1 MPQITAE
8 EFLGLTTPE
17 YGLGERLD
25 FLETFDTGQAP
36 TGLSA
41 EEFLGLTATVAP
53 EKQRAES
60 SELWDYL
67 PDVFKKGYNESL
79 TGMAQ
84 QLATGEAPFDLEN
97 YHPSVL
103 GDIGA
108 AVISFFMPAD
118 IAAFA
123 AGGGIGGQAAKV
135 AGKSALKQ
143 MIRAGVKKEFAEGV
157 LQKGMK
163 TMAGKVGMGAGTSA
177 AGLGVY
183 SGIADAMVQEIETNN
198 IDWGQTL
205 KATAKGATLGA
216 TVGAIGGRAA
226 AKGTSE
232 AVRVAQEI
240 TAFGIGQPALDLRM
254 PTPQDFLHA
263 GGMILGIR
271 GANMA
276 IKSGVRVA
284 RGKPL
289 IQPRPDKEP
298 SPEFLQ
304 EASEAALKRREKIRK
319 EEEVWKSTRE
329 GFGSTKI
336 VGERETEGGLKVFQL
351 KDIESKKTL
360 ELTKSEFFKEFDL
373 YKDPMAPEALQ
384 KKRLGEVAGLS
395 RKLTS
400 EEYGFSNDLLKE
412 KKLYISGNENI
423 SSKDMTPHQ
432 LFKYRKSLRQEK
444 ELVEIKKGL
453 KPNLVEFE
461 PGKTLFEKLFPEK
474 WIQPLLAAESRL
486 KTNEGRSLGTRMIPK
501 ADARR
506 AEIVGTFV
514 EEAVIQS
521 GLRKYKNQ
529 KEVADALEGK
539 AASPE
544 AKRIADQVKVALDKA
559 YEMAKDAGIDVSGY
573 IEGYFPRMMRKDVQ
587 QIIFDDLMPFIEK
600 NQKLL
605 DKKIARPEDLRIIN
619 KIIETSIKA
628 GEFSNNTNRALN
640 KLVKEGKLTYKE
652 AMDSLRTEVMGEM
665 YSPFGNLE
673 KERKL
678 DLPAEF
684 YERNAK
690 EVIVRYFDKFA
701 KRIATAEVFGKRG
714 EKAKA
719 LLDALRVKNPKE
731 YKVMKELYTNFTGLS
746 SIDPA
751 KAMSPRARKI
761 AANIMS
767 FEYAT
772 KIGLG
777 FATVPNITQFAISTA
792 AEAGYMRFFRGAYR
806 LFDKDVRKKIRQS
819 GATHHNVM
827 DMLLGTDIGFS
838 PATWRENIKNI
849 ATDKGNRMT
858 HVANLLST
866 VSLFKP
872 INWLNQMLAAS
883 TAEIYVRDLH
893 KVAKANAPKP
903 NKKGNSRY
911 NWATKNLDRLGI
923 SKKHYDKASLS
934 DRNIENAMYR
944 FAKES
949 QLQKDIMKDPL
960 KFNDPMWRPFFI
972 FKRFGFRQAK
982 YAKDLMRREVQ
993 AGNVLVPLRL
1003 AVGGFFGAQFVI
1015 WAKDNLIKLLSGKDV
1030 VREDKEG
1037 FDRLL
1042 EAMSVVGA
1050 MGFFG
1055 DILDAEDKLAAV
1067 KFLVSPV
1074 MMSDLE
1080 KLYSGTQSLSNNID
1094 TFGLNTVALQR
1105 SVKGYA
1111 GIFGSV
1117 PRHLARRVEMPGQEK
1132 KIISTE
1138 KGKLR
1143 SKIFDFILEGKQ
1155 KKAQQLIKDWNK
1167 KRRTNPFTTYDISD
1181 SDIYQYVARKARIK
1195 ASP

>member
-1 MPQITAE
+1 
-8 EFLGLTTPE
+8 
-17 YGLGERLD
+17 
-25 FLETFDTGQAP
+25 
-36 TGLSA
+36 
-41 EEFLGLTATVAP
+41 
-53 EKQRAES
+53 
-60 SELWDYL
+60 
-67 PDVFKKGYNESL
+67 
-79 TGMAQ
+79 
-84 QLATGEAPFDLEN
+84 
-97 YHPSVL
+97 
-103 GDIGA
+103 
-108 AVISFFMPAD
+108 
-118 IAAFA
+118 
-123 AGGGIGGQAAKV
+123 
-135 AGKSALKQ
+135 
-143 MIRAGVKKEFAEGV
+143 
-157 LQKGMK
+157 
-163 TMAGKVGMGAGTSA
+163 
-177 AGLGVY
+177 
-183 SGIADAMVQEIETNN
+183 
-198 IDWGQTL
+198 
-205 KATAKGATLGA
+205 
-216 TVGAIGGRAA
+216 
-226 AKGTSE
+226 
-232 AVRVAQEI
+232 
-240 TAFGIGQPALDLRM
+240 
-254 PTPQDFLHA
+254 
-263 GGMILGIR
+263 
-271 GANMA
+271 
-276 IKSGVRVA
+276 
-284 RGKPL
+284 
-289 IQPRPDKEP
+289 
-298 SPEFLQ
+298 
-304 EASEAALKRREKIRK
+304 
-319 EEEVWKSTRE
+319 
-329 GFGSTKI
+329 
-336 VGERETEGGLKVFQL
+336 
-351 KDIESKKTL
+351 
-360 ELTKSEFFKEFDL
+360 
-373 YKDPMAPEALQ
+373 
-384 KKRLGEVAGLS
+384 
-395 RKLTS
+395 
-400 EEYGFSNDLLKE
+400 
-412 KKLYISGNENI
+412 
-423 SSKDMTPHQ
+423 
-432 LFKYRKSLRQEK
+432 
-444 ELVEIKKGL
+444 
-453 KPNLVEFE
+453 
-461 PGKTLFEKLFPEK
+461 
-474 WIQPLLAAESRL
+474 
-486 KTNEGRSLGTRMIPK
+486 MIPK

-514 EEAVIQS
+514 EEAVIES

-539 AASPE
+539 ATSPG

-573 IEGYFPRMMRKDVQ
+573 IEGYFPRMMRKDIQ

-806 LFDKDVRKKIRQS
+806 LFDKGVRKKIRQS

-827 DMLLGTDIGFS
+827 DMLLGTDIGVN

-858 HVANLLST
+858 HVANLIST
-866 VSLFKP
+866 ISLFKP
-872 INWLNQMLAAS
+872 INRLNQMLAAS

-903 NKKGNSRY
+903 NKEGNSRY

-923 SKKHYDKASLS
+923 SKEHYDKASLS
-934 DRNIENAMYR
+934 DKNIENAMYR

-960 KFNDPMWRPFFI
+960 VFNDARYRPFFI

-1074 MMSDLE
+1074 MMSDME
-1080 KLYSGTQSLSNNID
+1080 KLYSGTRSLSNNID